1 MTRGVFRSIFA
12 VVLVMMLAV
21 LSGCSEDKLAGKAAS
36 AEFKDAYGKDDT
48 WVIHWYLCGT
58 DLESRFGAASADLA
72 ELEKVKLWR
81 SWRR

>member
-1 MTRGVFRSIFA
+1 MTRGVFRSILA
-12 VVLVMMLAV
+12 VILVMMLAV
-21 LSGCSEDKLAGKAAS
+21 LSGCSEDKPAGKAAS

-58 DLESRFGAASADLA
+58 
-72 ELEKVKLWR
+72 